1 MNFDPKM
8 TKNEHV
14 KQAKDG
20 LDVWNDIHRYA
31 KEGFAAIDPDDFA
44 RMRWFGIYQ
53 QKPNEGHFMWRIR
66 ISGGRLKPW
75 QLREIAK
82 VSKDYGQGFS
92 DVTTRQCIQ
101 LHWMTI
107 ENFPDAF
114 DRIGDKAGLYT
125 QFACGDTP
133 RNVCSCPLAGM
144 LKNEYVGIGNLPKQL
159 SDMFKAAGK
168 DLSNLPRKFK
178 TTISGCPLHCNQPQI
193 NDVSAF
199 GVRRIVDGQVQKGV
213 GILVGGGLSSTP
225 HFGQS
230 LRVFIPE
237 DKMAEQIPLIWRH
250 MCELFRDS
258 DELRFKRIRARLKF
272 LVADRGWEWIRDEL
286 ECRIGF
292 ALIHDDSIV
301 YPRGAL
307 HTDHVGIGEQN
318 NGNFYV
324 GIPIERGRWTADQM
338 LAVADLTEKYGDGD
352 KSEIRLSQKQNVII
366 TDVPEANVA
375 KLVAELKTHGLD
387 PEAPLWRQNLVSCTG
402 TQFCNLAV
410 TETKQRAY
418 DLLKYLE
425 ETTKIDS
432 PIMLS
437 MSGCPNSCAQ
447 YQVADIGLTGTKSQ
461 WEGEK
466 VDAFDL
472 CVGGRFGENPE
483 FVRPLFEKVPSP
495 ILHRQ
500 IQQVVNAYL
509 ENRVDP
515 ETDEDPETFRD
526 FIDRVELDELRKW
539 SAIPEWKPAPP
550 KVKRTPAKPASAA
563 NAAVAVAAGD
573 TTAAEDPA
581 A

>member
-14 KQAKDG
+14 KLAKDG

-31 KEGFAAIDPDDFA
+31 REGYAAIDPDDFG

-66 ISGGRLKPW
+66 ISGGRLKPA
-75 QLREIAK
+75 QLKEIAA
-82 VSKDYGQGFS
+82 VSKQYGRGFA
-92 DVTTRQCIQ
+92 DITTRQCIQ

-114 DRIGDKAGLYT
+114 ERIGEKAGLYT

-133 RNVCSCPLAGM
+133 RNVCSCPLAGI
-144 LKNEYVGIGNLPKQL
+144 LKNEIVDIGDLPKQIF
-159 SDMFKAAGK
+159 DMYRAAGK
-168 DLSNLPRKFK
+168 ALSNLPRKFK
-178 TTISGCPLHCNQPQI
+178 STISGCPLHCNQPQI

-199 GVRRIVDGQVQKGV
+199 GVRRKRDGVEERGV
-213 GILVGGGLSSTP
+213 GVMVGGGLSSTP

-230 LRVFIPE
+230 LRIFVRE
-237 DKMAEQIPLIWRH
+237 DKMPTQLPKIVRAV
-250 MCELFRDS
+250 CEIFRDA
-258 DELRFKRIRARLKF
+258 DELRYKRIRARLKF
-272 LVADRGWEWIRDEL
+272 LVADRGWEWMRDEVQKRVDFPL
-286 ECRIGF
+286 E
-292 ALIHDDSIV
+292 HDETIV

-307 HTDHVGIGEQN
+307 HTDHMGIGELK

-324 GIPIERGRWTADQM
+324 GVPIERGRWTSEQM
-338 LAVADLTEKYGDGD
+338 LAAAELSEKFGTKDV
-352 KSEIRLSQKQNVII
+352 EIRLSQKQNLII
-366 TDVPEANVA
+366 TDIPKENVA
-375 KLVAELKTHGLD
+375 PLVAELKKHQLD
-387 PEAPLWRQNLVSCTG
+387 PDAPLWRHNLISCTG

-410 TETKQRAY
+410 TETKQRAF

-425 ETTKIDS
+425 DHTTIDS

-466 VDAFDL
+466 VDAFDV

-483 FVRPLFEKVPSP
+483 FVRPLFEKVPAP

-500 IQQVVNAYL
+500 IEQLVNAYL
-509 ENRVDP
+509 ANRVDP
-515 ETDEDPETFRD
+515 QTDDDAETFRD
-526 FIDRVELDELRKW
+526 FIDRVELDDLKKW
-539 SAIPEWKPAPP
+539 SAIPEWTPPAP
-550 KVKRTPAKPASAA
+550 KVKREKAK
-563 NAAVAVAAGD
+563 V
-573 TTAAEDPA
+573 
-581 A
+581 